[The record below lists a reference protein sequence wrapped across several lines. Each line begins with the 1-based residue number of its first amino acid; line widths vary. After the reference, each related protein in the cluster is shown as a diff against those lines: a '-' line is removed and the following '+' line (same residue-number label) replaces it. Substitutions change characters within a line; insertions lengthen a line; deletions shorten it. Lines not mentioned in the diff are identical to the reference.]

1 MAEKNNSAIISCCTI
16 SAKLMEKNQSSANIN
31 CPKAVKPVR
40 LRTGN
45 FIAIIHFRQKS
56 ALQYGT
62 VFGKTDAKG

>member
-1 MAEKNNSAIISCCTI
+1 
-16 SAKLMEKNQSSANIN
+16 MEKNQSSANIN

-62 VFGKTDAKG
+62 AFGKTDAKG